1 MTVRATTVPGMP
13 AHADRGSRAHAE
25 RGTRRSAASTRLLV
39 ESGRGSVRGARVP
52 VVVVVAGGAIAV
64 ALAVAVSLLVG
75 TQSVSPGR
83 ILDALTGGVVSDEVR
98 GIVDSRLDRTLI
110 GVVVGAAVGVCG
122 VVLQGLTRNPLA
134 EPGILGINSGAALA
148 VVAGIKVFAISS
160 VGGYVWFALLG
171 AVVTAVVVQ
180 LLALLAP
187 VRAQPVTMA
196 LAGAA
201 VMATSTSLVGAIL
214 VSDQGALDVFRFWQ
228 VGSVAGRDASIV
240 LDVAPFLVVGFALAL
255 SSGSVLNT
263 VALGDDLARGLGQR
277 VLLHRL
283 LAAAGAIL
291 LAASATALA
300 GPIAFVGLVVPHV
313 VRAVVGPDHRRILL
327 GTLFA
332 GPVLVVVADTLGR
345 VVAAPSEVQAGIVCA
360 VVGAPFLVALVRR
373 MNVA

>member
-1 MTVRATTVPGMP
+1 MP
-13 AHADRGSRAHAE
+13 AAHAE
-25 RGTRRSAASTRLLV
+25 RGTRVPTSA
-39 ESGRGSVRGARVP
+39 
-52 VVVVVAGGAIAV
+52 VVAGGVAVVAVAV
-64 ALAVAVSLLVG
+64 ALSLLVG
-75 TQSVSPGR
+75 TQAVAPA
-83 ILDALTGGVVSDEVR
+83 DVVTALTGGAVPDDVA
-98 GIVDSRLDRTLI
+98 GIVASRVDRTLV
-110 GVVVGAAVGVCG
+110 GLVVGAAVAVCG

-148 VVAGIKVFAISS
+148 VVVGIKLFAISG
-160 VGGYVWFALLG
+160 VGGYVWFALAG
-171 AVVTAVVVQ
+171 AIVTAVVVQ

-201 VMATSTSLVGAIL
+201 VMATSTSIVGAIL

-228 VGSVAGRDASIV
+228 VGSVAGRGAGIV
-240 LDVAPFLVVGFALAL
+240 LDVAPFLLVGFVLAL

-277 VLLHRL
+277 VLVHRL

-291 LAASATALA
+291 LAACATALA

-313 VRAVVGPDHRRILL
+313 VRAVVGPDHRRILV
-327 GTLFA
+327 GTVFA

-345 VVAAPSEVQAGIVCA
+345 VVAAPSEVQAGIICA
-360 VVGAPFLVALVRR
+360 VIGAPFLVGLVRR
-373 MNVA
+373 MDVT

>member
-1 MTVRATTVPGMP
+1 M
-13 AHADRGSRAHAE
+13 
-25 RGTRRSAASTRLLV
+25 
-39 ESGRGSVRGARVP
+39 P
-52 VVVVVAGGAIAV
+52 VVAIVVAGMALV
-64 ALAVAVSLLVG
+64 ALAVLCSVFVG
-75 TQSVSPGR
+75 TQSVAPSQ
-83 ILDALTGGVVSDEVR
+83 ILTTLRGGDVSATVS

-110 GVVVGAAVGVCG
+110 GLVVGASVGICG

-134 EPGILGINSGAALA
+134 EPGILGINAGAALS
-148 VVAGIKVFAISS
+148 VVIGIKVFALSG

-201 VMATSTSLVGAIL
+201 VMATSTSIVGAIL

-228 VGSVAGRDASIV
+228 VGSVAGRDAGII
-240 LDVAPFLVVGFALAL
+240 LDVAPFLVVGFALSLA
-255 SSGSVLNT
+255 SGSLLNT

-283 LAAAGAIL
+283 FAATGAIL

-327 GTLFA
+327 GSLFA
-332 GPVLVVVADTLGR
+332 GPVLVVVADTIGR
-345 VVAAPSEVQAGIVCA
+345 IVAAPSEVQAGIVCA
-360 VVGAPFLVALVRR
+360 VVGAPFLVGLVRR

>member
-1 MTVRATTVPGMP
+1 MTIRATEAPGMQHPQPAAP
-13 AHADRGSRAHAE
+13 AHLSGKVSRG
-25 RGTRRSAASTRLLV
+25 G
-39 ESGRGSVRGARVP
+39 RVP
-52 VVVVVAGGAIAV
+52 VVVIVLGGT
-64 ALAVAVSLLVG
+64 LAVGVAATLSLLIG
-75 TQSVSPGR
+75 TQSVAPSD
-83 ILDALTGGVVSDEVR
+83 IVAALLGNPVNEQVS
-98 GIVDSRLDRTLI
+98 GIVDSRIDRTLI
-110 GVVVGAAVGVCG
+110 GLVVGAAVGICG

-148 VVAGIKVFAISS
+148 VVIGIKLFALSS
-160 VGGYVWFALLG
+160 VGGYVWFALIG
-171 AVVTAVVVQ
+171 AVVTAIVVQ

-201 VMATSTSLVGAIL
+201 VMATSTSIVGAIL

-228 VGSVAGRDASIV
+228 VGSVAGRDAGII
-240 LDVAPFLVVGFALAL
+240 LDVAPFLLIGFGLSLA
-255 SSGSVLNT
+255 SGSLLNT

-277 VLLHRL
+277 VLVHRL
-283 LAAAGAIL
+283 LAATGAIL
-291 LAASATALA
+291 LAAAATALA

-313 VRAVVGPDHRRILL
+313 VRALVGPDHRRILL

-332 GPVLVVVADTLGR
+332 GPVLVVVADTIGR

-360 VVGAPFLVALVRR
+360 VVGAPFLVGLVRR

>member
-1 MTVRATTVPGMP
+1 MP
-13 AHADRGSRAHAE
+13 V
-25 RGTRRSAASTRLLV
+25 AAI
-39 ESGRGSVRGARVP
+39 
-52 VVVVVAGGAIAV
+52 VVGGV
-64 ALAVAVSLLVG
+64 LAVAVAAALSLLVG
-75 TQSVSPGR
+75 TQSVPPSE
-83 ILDALTGGVVSDEVR
+83 IAAGVLGDPVTAQVR
-98 GIVDSRLDRTLI
+98 GIVDSRIDRTLI
-110 GVVVGAAVGVCG
+110 GLVVGAAVAICG

-148 VVAGIKVFAISS
+148 VVIGIKVFALSG
-160 VGGYVWFALLG
+160 VGGYVWFALAG

-201 VMATSTSLVGAIL
+201 VMATSTSIVGAIL

-228 VGSVAGRDASIV
+228 VGSVAGRDAGIV
-240 LDVAPFLVVGFALAL
+240 LDVAPFLVIGFALSLA
-255 SSGSVLNT
+255 SGSLLNT

-283 LAAAGAIL
+283 LAATGAIL

-313 VRAVVGPDHRRILL
+313 VRALVGPDHRRILL

-332 GPVLVVVADTLGR
+332 GPVLVVAADTIGR

-360 VVGAPFLVALVRR
+360 VVGAPFLVGLVRR
-373 MNVA
+373 MSVA

>member
-1 MTVRATTVPGMP
+1 MTVRATTAP
-13 AHADRGSRAHAE
+13 ARRA
-25 RGTRRSAASTRLLV
+25 GTV
-39 ESGRGSVRGARVP
+39 GRGGRVP
-52 VVVVVAGGAIAV
+52 VGVVVVGGALGVAAAV
-64 ALAVAVSLLVG
+64 TLSLLVG
-75 TQSVSPGR
+75 TRAVAPA
-83 ILDALTGGVVSDEVR
+83 DVVAALTGGAVSDDVS
-98 GIVDSRLDRTLI
+98 GIVSSRVDRTLI
-110 GVVVGAAVGVCG
+110 GLVVGAAVAVCG

-148 VVAGIKVFAISS
+148 VVVGIKLFAISG
-160 VGGYVWFALLG
+160 VGGYVWFALAG

-201 VMATSTSLVGAIL
+201 VMATSTSIVGAIL

-228 VGSVAGRDASIV
+228 VGSVAGRDAGIV
-240 LDVAPFLVVGFALAL
+240 LDVAPFLLVGFALAL
-255 SSGSVLNT
+255 SSGSVLDT
-263 VALGDDLARGLGQR
+263 VALGDDLACGLGQR

-283 LAAAGAIL
+283 AAAAGAIL

-327 GTLFA
+327 GTVFA
-332 GPVLVVVADTLGR
+332 GPVLVVVADTVGR
-345 VVAAPSEVQAGIVCA
+345 VVAAPSEVQAGIICA
-360 VVGAPFLVALVRR
+360 VVGAPFLVGLVRR
-373 MNVA
+373 MNVS

>member
-1 MTVRATTVPGMP
+1 M
-13 AHADRGSRAHAE
+13 
-25 RGTRRSAASTRLLV
+25 
-39 ESGRGSVRGARVP
+39 P
-52 VVVVVAGGAIAV
+52 VVVIVLGGT
-64 ALAVAVSLLVG
+64 LAVGVAAALSLLIG
-75 TQSVSPGR
+75 TQSVAPSD
-83 ILDALTGGVVSDEVR
+83 IVAALFGNPVNEQVS
-98 GIVDSRLDRTLI
+98 GIVDSRIDRTLI
-110 GVVVGAAVGVCG
+110 GLVVGAAVGICG

-148 VVAGIKVFAISS
+148 VVIGIKLFALSS
-160 VGGYVWFALLG
+160 VGGYVWFALIG
-171 AVVTAVVVQ
+171 AVVTAIVVQ

-201 VMATSTSLVGAIL
+201 VMATSTSIVGAIL

-228 VGSVAGRDASIV
+228 VGSVAGRDAGII
-240 LDVAPFLVVGFALAL
+240 LDVAPFLVIGFALSLA
-255 SSGSVLNT
+255 SGSLLDT

-277 VLLHRL
+277 VLVHRL
-283 LAAAGAIL
+283 LAATGAIL
-291 LAASATALA
+291 LAAAATALA

-332 GPVLVVVADTLGR
+332 GPVLVVVADTIGR
-345 VVAAPSEVQAGIVCA
+345 IVAAPSEVQAGIVCA
-360 VVGAPFLVALVRR
+360 VVGAPFLVGLVRR

>member
-1 MTVRATTVPGMP
+1 MSIRATTVPGMP
-13 AHADRGSRAHAE
+13 AARRTAAVHLPE
-25 RGTRRSAASTRLLV
+25 RVAARS
-39 ESGRGSVRGARVP
+39 RVP
-52 VVVVVAGGAIAV
+52 VTVVVAGGAVAV
-64 ALAVAVSLLVG
+64 ALAVTFSLLVG
-75 TQSVSPGR
+75 TQPVPSSAIVR
-83 ILDALTGGVVSDEVR
+83 ALTGGVVTDDVG
-98 GIVDSRLDRTLI
+98 GIVASRLDRTLI
-110 GVVVGAAVGVCG
+110 GLVVGAAVAVCG

-148 VVAGIKVFAISS
+148 VVIGIKVFAISG
-160 VGGYVWFALLG
+160 VGGYVWFALVG

-240 LDVAPFLVVGFALAL
+240 LDVVPFLVVGFALAL
-255 SSGSVLNT
+255 TSGSVLNT

-283 LAAAGAIL
+283 LAATGAIL

-327 GTLFA
+327 GALFA

-345 VVAAPSEVQAGIVCA
+345 VVAAPSEVQAGIICA
-360 VVGAPFLVALVRR
+360 VVGAPFLVGLVRR

>member
-1 MTVRATTVPGMP
+1 VSVRATTVPGMP
-13 AHADRGSRAHAE
+13 APS
-25 RGTRRSAASTRLLV
+25 SAAPARLLV
-39 ESGRGSVRGARVP
+39 EAGRGARVP
-52 VVVVVAGGAIAV
+52 VAVVVTGGLVAV
-64 ALAVAVSLLVG
+64 ALTVAVSLLVG

-110 GVVVGAAVGVCG
+110 GLVVGAAVGVCG

-160 VGGYVWFALLG
+160 VGGYVWFALAG

>member
-1 MTVRATTVPGMP
+1 MTVRADTEPGMP
-13 AHADRGSRAHAE
+13 SLPPAPPAHLPGKVGRG
-25 RGTRRSAASTRLLV
+25 RRLPVAATAAGGSAAI
-39 ESGRGSVRGARVP
+39 A
-52 VVVVVAGGAIAV
+52 AAV
-64 ALAVAVSLLVG
+64 AFSLLVG
-75 TQSVSPGR
+75 TQPLAPGD
-83 ILDALTGGVVSDEVR
+83 ILSALTGGAATEEVR
-98 GIVDSRLDRTLI
+98 GIVDSRIDRTLI
-110 GVVVGAAVGVCG
+110 GLVVGAAIGVCG

-134 EPGILGINSGAALA
+134 EPGILGINSGAALS
-148 VVAGIKVFAISS
+148 VVIGIKVFAISG
-160 VGGYVWFALLG
+160 VGGYVWFALVG

-201 VMATSTSLVGAIL
+201 IMATSTSLVGAII

-228 VGSVAGRDASIV
+228 VGSVAGRSASIV
-240 LDVAPFLVVGFALAL
+240 LDVAPFLVVGFVLSLA
-255 SSGSVLNT
+255 SGSILNT

-327 GTLFA
+327 GSLFV

-345 VVAAPSEVQAGIVCA
+345 IVAAPSEVQAGIICA
-360 VVGAPFLVALVRR
+360 VVGVPFLVGLVRR

>member
-1 MTVRATTVPGMP
+1 MP
-13 AHADRGSRAHAE
+13 
-25 RGTRRSAASTRLLV
+25 
-39 ESGRGSVRGARVP
+39 
-52 VVVVVAGGAIAV
+52 VAVIVLGG
-64 ALAVAVSLLVG
+64 ALAVGAAAALSLLIG
-75 TQSVSPGR
+75 TQSVAPSD
-83 ILDALTGGVVSDEVR
+83 IVAALLGKPVTEQVS
-98 GIVDSRLDRTLI
+98 GIVDSRIDRTLI
-110 GVVVGAAVGVCG
+110 GLVVGASVGICG

-148 VVAGIKVFAISS
+148 VVIGIKLFALSS
-160 VGGYVWFALLG
+160 VGGYVWFALIG
-171 AVVTAVVVQ
+171 AVVTAIVVQ

-201 VMATSTSLVGAIL
+201 VMATSTSIVGAIL

-228 VGSVAGRDASIV
+228 VGSVAGREAGII
-240 LDVAPFLVVGFALAL
+240 LDVAPFLLVGFGLSLA
-255 SSGSVLNT
+255 SGSLLNT

-277 VLLHRL
+277 VLVHRL
-283 LAAAGAIL
+283 LAATGAIL
-291 LAASATALA
+291 LAAAATALA

-313 VRAVVGPDHRRILL
+313 VRALVGPDHRRILL

-332 GPVLVVVADTLGR
+332 GPVLVVVADTIGR

-360 VVGAPFLVALVRR
+360 VVGAPFLIALVRR

>member
-1 MTVRATTVPGMP
+1 MV
-13 AHADRGSRAHAE
+13 
-25 RGTRRSAASTRLLV
+25 
-39 ESGRGSVRGARVP
+39 
-52 VVVVVAGGAIAV
+52 AV
-64 ALAVAVSLLVG
+64 AAAVSVFVG
-75 TQSVSPGR
+75 TQSLAPSDIVA
-83 ILDALTGGVVSDEVR
+83 ALTGNVVSDEVR
-98 GIVDSRLDRTLI
+98 GIVDSRIDRTLI
-110 GVVVGAAVGVCG
+110 GLVVGAAIGVCG

-134 EPGILGINSGAALA
+134 EPGILGINSGAALS
-148 VVAGIKVFAISS
+148 VVVGIKVFAISGA
-160 VGGYVWFALLG
+160 GGYVWFALLG

-201 VMATSTSLVGAIL
+201 VMATSTSLVGAIV

-228 VGSVAGRDASIV
+228 VGSVAGRSATVV
-240 LDVAPFLVVGFALAL
+240 LDVAPFLVVGFVLALA
-255 SSGSVLNT
+255 SGSALNV

-277 VLLHRL
+277 VLLHRV

-313 VRAVVGPDHRRILL
+313 VRAVVGPDHRHVLL
-327 GTLFA
+327 GSLFA
-332 GPVLVVVADTLGR
+332 GPALVLVADTVGR

-360 VVGAPFLVALVRR
+360 VIGAPFLVGLVRR
-373 MNVA
+373 MNVG

>member
-1 MTVRATTVPGMP
+1 MSVRATTAPGMP
-13 AHADRGSRAHAE
+13 AARSAAPAHLLVKAGRGSR
-25 RGTRRSAASTRLLV
+25 
-39 ESGRGSVRGARVP
+39 VP
-52 VVVVVAGGAIAV
+52 VALVVGGGLGAV
-64 ALAVAVSLLVG
+64 GLAFALSLLVG
-75 TQSVSPGR
+75 TQSVAPADVVS
-83 ILDALTGGVVSDEVR
+83 ALTGGVVSDEVR
-98 GIVDSRLDRTLI
+98 GIVDSRIDRTLI
-110 GVVVGAAVGVCG
+110 GLVVGAAVGICG

-148 VVAGIKVFAISS
+148 VVVGIKVFAISG
-160 VGGYVWFALLG
+160 VGGYVWFALVG
-171 AVVTAVVVQ
+171 AVVTAVAVQ

-187 VRAQPVTMA
+187 LRSRPVTMA

-240 LDVAPFLVVGFALAL
+240 LDVAPFLVVGFALSLA
-255 SSGSVLNT
+255 SGPVLNT

-277 VLLHRL
+277 VLLHRS

-327 GTLFA
+327 GSLFA

-345 VVAAPSEVQAGIVCA
+345 VVAAPSEVQAGIICA
-360 VVGAPFLVALVRR
+360 VVGAPFLVGLVRR
-373 MNVA
+373 MNVT

>member
-1 MTVRATTVPGMP
+1 MPQLKPAAP
-13 AHADRGSRAHAE
+13 AHLSGKVSRG
-25 RGTRRSAASTRLLV
+25 GRL
-39 ESGRGSVRGARVP
+39 P
-52 VVVVVAGGAIAV
+52 IAV
-64 ALAVAVSLLVG
+64 IIVGGTVAVAVAAALSLLIG
-75 TQSVSPGR
+75 TQSVSPSD
-83 ILDALTGGVVSDEVR
+83 IVSALLGNPASAQVA
-98 GIVDSRLDRTLI
+98 GIVDSRIDRTLI
-110 GVVVGAAVGVCG
+110 GAVVGAAVAICG

-134 EPGILGINSGAALA
+134 EPGILGINAGAALA
-148 VVAGIKVFAISS
+148 VVIGIKVFALSS
-160 VGGYVWFALLG
+160 VNGYIWFALIG
-171 AVVTAVVVQ
+171 AVITAVVVQ

-201 VMATSTSLVGAIL
+201 VMATSTSIVGAIL

-228 VGSVAGRDASIV
+228 VGSVAGRDAGII
-240 LDVAPFLVVGFALAL
+240 LDVAPFLLVGFALSLA
-255 SSGSVLNT
+255 SGSLLNT

-283 LAAAGAIL
+283 LAAAGAVL

-300 GPIAFVGLVVPHV
+300 GPIAFVGLVVPHT

-327 GTLFA
+327 GSLLA

-345 VVAAPSEVQAGIVCA
+345 IIAAPSEVQAGIVCA

>member
-1 MTVRATTVPGMP
+1 VTIRATTAPGLQDPQQAAP
-13 AHADRGSRAHAE
+13 AHLSGKVSRG
-25 RGTRRSAASTRLLV
+25 G
-39 ESGRGSVRGARVP
+39 RVP
-52 VVVVVAGGAIAV
+52 VAVIVLGGT
-64 ALAVAVSLLVG
+64 LAVGVAATLSLLIG
-75 TQSVSPGR
+75 TQSVAPSD
-83 ILDALTGGVVSDEVR
+83 IIAALLANPVNEQVS
-98 GIVDSRLDRTLI
+98 GIVDSRIDRTLI
-110 GVVVGAAVGVCG
+110 GLVVGGAVGICG

-148 VVAGIKVFAISS
+148 VVLGIKLFALSS

-171 AVVTAVVVQ
+171 AVVTAIVVQ

-201 VMATSTSLVGAIL
+201 VMATSTSIVGAIL

-228 VGSVAGRDASIV
+228 VGSVAGRDAGII
-240 LDVAPFLVVGFALAL
+240 LDVAPFLVIGFVLSLA
-255 SSGSVLNT
+255 SGSLLNT

-277 VLLHRL
+277 VLVHRL
-283 LAAAGAIL
+283 LAATGAIL
-291 LAASATALA
+291 LAAAATALA

-332 GPVLVVVADTLGR
+332 GPVLVVIADTIGR

-373 MNVA
+373 MNAA

>member
-1 MTVRATTVPGMP
+1 MP
-13 AHADRGSRAHAE
+13 AHPE
-25 RGTRRSAASTRLLV
+25 RGTRAQPAAPAHLPSKV
-39 ESGRGSVRGARVP
+39 GRGGRVP
-52 VVVVVAGGAIAV
+52 ATAVVVGGL
-64 ALAVAVSLLVG
+64 LAVASAVVLSLLVG
-75 TQSVSPGR
+75 TQSVAPA
-83 ILDALTGGVVSDEVR
+83 DVVAALTGTGVSEDVAGVVA
-98 GIVDSRLDRTLI
+98 SRVDRTLI
-110 GVVVGAAVGVCG
+110 ALVVGAAAAVCG

-134 EPGILGINSGAALA
+134 EPGILGINSGAALS
-148 VVAGIKVFAISS
+148 VVIGIKLFAISG
-160 VGGYVWFALLG
+160 VGGYVWFALAG
-171 AVVTAVVVQ
+171 ACVTAVLVQ

-201 VMATSTSLVGAIL
+201 VMATSTSIVGAIL
-214 VSDQGALDVFRFWQ
+214 VSDRGALDVFRFWQ
-228 VGSVAGRDASIV
+228 VGSVAGRGAGII
-240 LDVAPFLVVGFALAL
+240 LDVAPFLLVGFALAL

-277 VLLHRL
+277 VLLHRV

-327 GTLFA
+327 GTVFA

-345 VVAAPSEVQAGIVCA
+345 VVAAPSEVQAGIICA

-373 MNVA
+373 TNVA